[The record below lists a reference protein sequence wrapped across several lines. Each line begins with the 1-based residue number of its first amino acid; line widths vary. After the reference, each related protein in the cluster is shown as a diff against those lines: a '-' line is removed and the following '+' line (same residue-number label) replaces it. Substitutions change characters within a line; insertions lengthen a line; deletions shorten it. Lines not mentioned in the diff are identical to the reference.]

1 MVKEEPALPD
11 ISQLAKGN
19 TKEEKM
25 MSLLEHVRQLESML
39 NNTRQELLQLETNY
53 EIETKPAFEE

>member
-1 MVKEEPALPD
+1 M
-11 ISQLAKGN
+11 SQIVKGN

-25 MSLLEHVRQLESML
+25 LSLLDHVYQLEQML
-39 NNTRQELLQLETNY
+39 TSTRTELLSMEVNY

>member
-1 MVKEEPALPD
+1 MPD

-25 MSLLEHVRQLESML
+25 LSLLDHVRQLESML
-39 NNTRQELLQLETNY
+39 NNTRAELVQLETNY
-53 EIETKPAFEE
+53 DIETKPAFEE